1 MDAEGSMLL
10 DLHDELAARPAV
22 RSPRVGPESEQGQER
37 VIMSVVYCQNR
48 LGVAAYSESTSEL
61 SLCEVF
67 EHEEDFSRL
76 QLLKFQVQPTLIV
89 TNSSAGRCEH
99 FVDAL
104 TKDVE
109 NETHIFPVEFIK
121 SSEYAYEA
129 SKRKM
134 LLLKLPGMP
143 SDLTQQDRLQFFSS
157 LVPLDQTQMVRS
169 LGGLIFHLLKSR
181 IVNELESNDEPIAIG
196 KLSLLPVAGAMRID
210 MDTLKALSVF
220 STETHPSSHGIG
232 KPKEGFS
239 LFSLYRP
246 HTPLGKRLL
255 RKWFLLPQ
263 TTTALLHDR
272 LQHIDYLTRTRD
284 GATLQEIGTVAAKYI
299 KDVPRLLTR
308 IQAASSSVS
317 DWTGLFQSLI
327 GCIRIKEL
335 CEPHELRL
343 FKQVVA
349 SFNEPLYDLVHTLA
363 STIDFEASKEFG
375 RLTIKEGVCPSLDE
389 LRSIYQ
395 NLDSLLTSFAKEE
408 LTTLASPLVTSLSI
422 VYYPQ
427 VGYQVVIP
435 QRPDVALGE
444 LVKCATLEYQFHTT
458 KYAYF
463 KNSFMRELDQSDEL
477 GDIWGRITDTETS
490 LILALEAMVVAQVAQ
505 LSEVANLVAELDC
518 IAAMASCANQYK
530 WCAPTLCESNC
541 IRIKNGRHPLQELCD
556 DLGTFIPNDAE
567 LGGDDSHVLLLSG
580 ANGSGKS
587 VYLKQVGLIVFL
599 AHIGSFVPA
608 DEATIGLTDQIFS
621 RIYSRETASVQV
633 SSFMIDLNQV
643 AAMLRHATGRSLLL
657 LDEFGKGTNVVD
669 GVSVLGGALHHLL
682 SREET
687 PKAIVSTHL
696 GEYFDNQTLLPE
708 TRALSFVH
716 MDVFVKED
724 DAQRDVVF
732 MYKLRPGSA
741 RQSYGHYVGQLSGIP
756 QAVVERAE
764 AVKALLAAGQ
774 PVRPLHASGGHNQR
788 RRQDYEAI
796 CDKFRRFDCARG
808 DVQAFLADLWRDAD
822 ASSAAGLRHSHALW
836 PAIFLSCTSS
846 RCLIQ
851 SLLNGLYAC
860 SSGL

>member
-1 MDAEGSMLL
+1 MRSLQRGRQYGLL
-10 DLHDELAARPAV
+10 EWGRKV
-22 RSPRVGPESEQGQER
+22 
-37 VIMSVVYCQNR
+37 NR
-48 LGVAAYSESTSEL
+48 AKNGESTSEL

-76 QLLKFQVQPTLIV
+76 QLL
-89 TNSSAGRCEH
+89 
-99 FVDAL
+99 
-104 TKDVE
+104 E

-157 LVPLDQTQMVRS
+157 LVPLDQTQM
-169 LGGLIFHLLKSR
+169 

-255 RKWFLLPQ
+255 SFVKHGDIRKWFLLPQ

-272 LQHIDYLTRTRD
+272 LQHIDYLTR
-284 GATLQEIGTVAAKYI
+284 
-299 KDVPRLLTR
+299 
-308 IQAASSSVS
+308 
-317 DWTGLFQSLI
+317 LFQSLI

-477 GDIWGRITDTETS
+477 GVQVVRADT
-490 LILALEAMVVAQVAQ
+490 L
-505 LSEVANLVAELDC
+505 
-518 IAAMASCANQYK
+518 
-530 WCAPTLCESNC
+530 
-541 IRIKNGRHPLQELCD
+541 RIKLHPHQ
-556 DLGTFIPNDAE
+556 
-567 LGGDDSHVLLLSG
+567 GDDSHVLLLSG

-732 MYKLRPGSA
+732 LYKYALPSTAPSLAATAKPAGLPRDKATDTMWGSSPGFLRPLWNAQKPS
-741 RQSYGHYVGQLSGIP
+741 RLSSP
-756 QAVVERAE
+756 RAN
-764 AVKALLAAGQ
+764 
-774 PVRPLHASGGHNQR
+774 P
-788 RRQDYEAI
+788 
-796 CDKFRRFDCARG
+796 
-808 DVQAFLADLWRDAD
+808 
-822 ASSAAGLRHSHALW
+822 
-836 PAIFLSCTSS
+836 
-846 RCLIQ
+846 
-851 SLLNGLYAC
+851 
-860 SSGL
+860 